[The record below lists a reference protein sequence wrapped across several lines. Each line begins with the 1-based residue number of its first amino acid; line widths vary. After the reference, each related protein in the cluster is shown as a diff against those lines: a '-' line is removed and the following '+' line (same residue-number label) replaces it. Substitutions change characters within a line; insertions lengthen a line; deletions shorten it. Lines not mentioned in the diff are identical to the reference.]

1 MYKALVL
8 ANTLDIV
15 NKETR
20 WDEGLSRSEAIQLLA
35 DTYAKLAE
43 AKGYPIDTT
52 LGKTNITETVE
63 DTDVDNTATD
73 AENTTTSEA
82 QSKSEINENDS
93 QTSEGE
99 VYEEVTETPAPEV
112 NNSSSSYVMSDEL
125 KQDLKTLGATDA
137 EIAAI
142 KSEKDMTDLVDKL
155 ITGGTTG
162 NSGSTA
168 GGGSSSTDTGSSGSI
183 GDGNDNDLPIFE
195 LGSEETTLKGSM

>member
-52 LGKTNITETVE
+52 LGKTNITETVK
-63 DTDVDNTATD
+63 DTSTTENTENISEATD
-73 AENTTTSEA
+73 TAE
-82 QSKSEINENDS
+82 SKAEINENDS

-155 ITGGTTG
+155 ITGGTTS

-168 GGGSSSTDTGSSGSI
+168 GAGSSSADTGSSGAT
-183 GDGNDNDLPIFE
+183 GDGNDNDLPIAE
-195 LGSEETTLKGSM
+195 LGTPTVAGSM